1 VERDRLAAS
10 AAGAIESGSIVI
22 ADGVRL
28 ASCRTTRR
36 TLSVVDWRS
45 PEVTG
50 VVGVLKLGAA
60 KSEPS
65 TSSISNNTN
74 EKTQTRR
81 CCTGQAKPASGHAGA
96 TRPSLPVRVSRV
108 AYEVKSHPGVVRHWA
123 ATFRRSAVSAT
134 LISRSHRCD
143 SPSPGQPPN
152 VANVMSAAGAHHMSV
167 PTTSNSPRRPG
178 PQLLDLALEV
188 GDALWAIPPSRV
200 RNEATSWRYE
210 PPNNGRANRPCV
222 TSA

>member
-74 EKTQTRR
+74 EKTQTTQMLYRASQ
-81 CCTGQAKPASGHAGA
+81 TGERSRGRNPSITAG
-96 TRPSLPVRVSRV
+96 
-108 AYEVKSHPGVVRHWA
+108 EG
-123 ATFRRSAVSAT
+123 
-134 LISRSHRCD
+134 
-143 SPSPGQPPN
+143 
-152 VANVMSAAGAHHMSV
+152 
-167 PTTSNSPRRPG
+167 
-178 PQLLDLALEV
+178 E
-188 GDALWAIPPSRV
+188 PSRV
-200 RNEATSWRYE
+200 RSQVSPRRGATL
-210 PPNNGRANRPCV
+210 GRDLSSLGCLGDTHFPVASV
-222 TSA
+222 